1 MNTSPLMHMKTFA
14 ALLALGMPLA
24 LCAAE
29 SAVVTQQGNAWTLQ
43 NAALQTT
50 VSFAVG
56 KLFLTSLSN
65 REANV
70 DYLKDRQAA
79 PLFSLAIDG
88 QSVTANDGGWT
99 LAQAAVSDIE
109 VYGTQWGRRLELTL
123 TRTDPLAIAVRQGV
137 EIYRGR
143 AGLRVLSFL
152 KNNTAR
158 QVTVRTTDV
167 LCLNLPDQP
176 HTMYSIEGVLNWQAT
191 AGGLTNGG
199 RDAMVRYAS
208 GDGWYLVPENNWA
221 SCLEP
226 GAGKAHSRDKMLG
239 LFAWNGEKTVRVAT
253 NPKAVQ
259 LVLFP
264 REEVEYF
271 AVNLGVFK
279 GDVVDGRMA
288 VAEHLRQRY
297 KFHNPSRVL
306 STNDWLSRPAK
317 PLASMPLC
325 PPCSLTDNHRRSY
338 ILT

>member
-1 MNTSPLMHMKTFA
+1 MHMKSSA
-14 ALLALGMPLA
+14 VLLALAMPLA
-24 LCAAE
+24 ARAAE
-29 SAVVTQQGNAWTLQ
+29 PAVVTQQGSAWTLQ
-43 NAALQTT
+43 NAVHQTT
-50 VSFAVG
+50 VSFAAG

-88 QSVTANDGGWT
+88 HTVTANDGGWT

-109 VYGTQWGRRLELTL
+109 VYGIQWGRRLELTL
-123 TRTDPLAIAVRQGV
+123 TRTDPLAIAVRQVV

-143 AGLRVLSFL
+143 FGLRVLSFW
-152 KNNTAR
+152 KNGTDR
-158 QVTVRTTDV
+158 QLTVRASDV
-167 LCLNLPDQP
+167 LSLNLPDLP

-191 AGGLTNGG
+191 VGGSTNGG
-199 RDAMVRYAS
+199 RNAMVRYVA

-221 SCLEP
+221 TCLEP

-239 LFAWNGEKTVRVAT
+239 IFAWNGENAVRVAT

-259 LVLFP
+259 LVLLP

-288 VAEHLRQRY
+288 AAEHLRQRY

-306 STNDWLSRPAK
+306 STNDWLSRPAR
-317 PLASMPLC
+317 PLASMRRC
-325 PPCSLTDNHRRSY
+325 PPCSLTDNHRRFY